1 MYQAAKDRYEK
12 MPYRRVGNS
21 GLKLPL
27 MSLGMWQNFGH
38 EKPFEEVK
46 EVVLKAFDSGITH
59 FDLANNYGR
68 PGGSAESN
76 FGKILANELKPYR
89 DEIIISTKAGYGM
102 WEGPYG
108 DWGSRKYLM
117 ASIDQSLERLGINYV
132 DIFYHH
138 RPDYDTPLEETM
150 KALADI
156 VSMGKA
162 LYVGISNYPADRAR
176 EAKKILEGY
185 GVKLL
190 IHQPSFSM
198 LNRWIQ
204 TEGLADAMVEEGVG
218 IIPFSIL
225 QQGLLTSKYLKEVP
239 KDSRMGNPD
248 IWWFN
253 EKELT
258 EDLKNKLLKL
268 KEIADKRNQT
278 LAQLAISW
286 TIAQKGISSVLLGVS
301 RLSQLEANLEALNN
315 LEFSEQELEDI
326 KNILQNKEKD
336 KS

>member
-1 MYQAAKDRYEK
+1 MYQANKERYQK
-12 MPYRRVGNS
+12 MEYRRVGNS

-27 MSLGMWQNFGH
+27 LSLGMWQNFGH
-38 EKPFEEVK
+38 EKSFEEVK
-46 EVVLKAFDSGITH
+46 EIVLNAFDNGITH

-76 FGKILANELKPYR
+76 MGKILANELKPYR

-117 ASIDQSLERLGINYV
+117 SSLDQSLNRLGLDYV

-162 LYVGISNYPADRAR
+162 LYVGISNYPKDRAL
-176 EAKKILEGY
+176 EAKKILESY
-185 GVKLL
+185 GVRLL

-204 TEGLADAMVEEGVG
+204 KEGLADSMEQEGVG

-239 KDSRMGNPD
+239 SDSRMGNPE

-258 EDLKNKLLKL
+258 EELKNKLLQL
-268 KEIADKRNQT
+268 KQIADRRNQT

-286 TIAQKGISSVLLGVS
+286 TLAQKGISSVLLGVS
-301 RLSQLEANLEALNN
+301 RLSQLQDNLKTLEN
-315 LEFSEQELEDI
+315 LDFTDEERNEIEQILE
-326 KNILQNKEKD
+326 Q
-336 KS
+336 

>member
-1 MYQAAKDRYEK
+1 MYQAAKNRYEK
-12 MPYRRVGNS
+12 MQYRRVGNS

-46 EVVLKAFDSGITH
+46 EIVLKAFDAGITH

-76 FGKILANELKPYR
+76 FGKILSKELKPYR

-108 DWGSRKYLM
+108 DLGSRKYLM
-117 ASIDQSLERLGINYV
+117 ASIDQSLERLGIKYV

-138 RPDYDTPLEETM
+138 RPDFDTPLEETM
-150 KALADI
+150 KALADM
-156 VSMGKA
+156 VAMGKA
-162 LYVGISNYPADRAR
+162 LYVGISNYPADRAK
-176 EAKKILEGY
+176 EAKRILESY

-204 TEGLADAMVEEGVG
+204 KEGLADAMVEEGVG

-225 QQGLLTSKYLKEVP
+225 QQGLLTSKYLKDIP
-239 KDSRMGNPD
+239 KDSRMGNPE
-248 IWWFN
+248 IWWFH
-253 EKELT
+253 EGELT
-258 EDLKNKLLKL
+258 DELKSKLVAL

-301 RLSQLEANLEALNN
+301 RLSQLESNLQALEN
-315 LEFSEQELEDI
+315 LDFTEKERQDI
-326 KNILQNKEKD
+326 ENILQ
-336 KS
+336 

>member
-1 MYQAAKDRYEK
+1 MYEAAKDRYEK
-12 MPYRRVGNS
+12 MNYRRVGDS

-27 MSLGMWQNFGH
+27 LSLGFWQNFGH

-46 EVVLKAFDSGITH
+46 EIVLTAFNHGITH

-76 FGKILANELKPYR
+76 LGKILKNELKPYR
-89 DEIIISTKAGYGM
+89 DQLIISTKAGYGM

-108 DWGSRKYLM
+108 DFGSRKYLM
-117 ASIDQSLERLGINYV
+117 ASIDQSLERLGLNYV

-156 VSMGKA
+156 VMMGKA

-176 EAKKILEGY
+176 EAKKILASY
-185 GVKLL
+185 GVRLL

-225 QQGLLTSKYLKEVP
+225 QQGLLTEKYLKEIP
-239 KDSRMGNPD
+239 KDSRMGSEAT
-248 IWWFN
+248 WWF
-253 EKELT
+253 KPSELT
-258 EDLKNKLLKL
+258 DEVKAKLLRL
-268 KEIADKRNQT
+268 KAFAEKRNQT
-278 LAQLAISW
+278 LAQMAIAW
-286 TIAQKGISSVLLGVS
+286 TLAQKGISSVLIGVS
-301 RLSQLEANLEALNN
+301 RLSQLETNLEALNN
-315 LEFSEQELEDI
+315 LEFTDEEINQIEV
-326 KNILQNKEKD
+326 IL